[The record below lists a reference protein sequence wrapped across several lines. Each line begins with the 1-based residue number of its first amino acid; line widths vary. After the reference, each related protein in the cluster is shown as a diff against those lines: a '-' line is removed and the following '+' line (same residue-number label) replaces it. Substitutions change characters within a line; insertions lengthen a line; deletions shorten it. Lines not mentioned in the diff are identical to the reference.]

1 MGMKKHNL
9 AIVGFGGM
17 AGWHYDLIEKFGN
30 LSVSG
35 IWDIKEERR
44 EYARSRQI
52 PVYESLEDLLA
63 DETVDLVLVATPNDI
78 HKSIAIAAMAAGKNV
93 VSEKPVTLCSE
104 DLQEMIKAS
113 ETYGKFLT
121 VHQNRRWDEDFLTV
135 KKLMDEGTLGE
146 IYRLESRVH
155 GSRGIPGDWR
165 QEKEHGGG
173 MVLDWGVHLLDQA
186 LMLFPGVAL
195 KTIYATL
202 TNVTNQLV
210 DDGFTAD
217 LGFANG
223 VHMIV
228 EVGTSNFISLP
239 RWYVL
244 GTNGTAMIQDWGAN
258 LKIVRARG
266 VDKEDVVPVRTAAGL
281 TKTMAPRR
289 EDSIFTEE
297 RPEEKSDICE
307 FYQNVMAV
315 IEGREE
321 SRIKLEEVAR
331 VMRVMEAVFASAQN
345 NQVIQFDS

>member
-1 MGMKKHNL
+1 MRRYNL

-17 AGWHYDLIEKFGN
+17 AEWHYDLIEKMDC
-30 LSVSG
+30 LSVAG

-44 EYARSRQI
+44 AYARSRNI
-52 PVYESLEDLLA
+52 HVYGSFEELLA
-63 DETVDLVLVATPNDI
+63 DKTVDLVLAATPNDV

-93 VSEKPVTLCSE
+93 VSEKPVTLCSA
-104 DLQEMIKAS
+104 DLREMVDAS
-113 ETYGKFLT
+113 KKYSRFLT
-121 VHQNRRWDEDFLTV
+121 VHQNRRWDEDFLTI
-135 KKLMDEGTLGE
+135 KKIMDEGILGE
-146 IYRLESRVH
+146 VYRLESRVH

-186 LMLFPGVAL
+186 LLLFPGIPVE
-195 KTIYATL
+195 TVYATL

-223 VHMIV
+223 VHMTV

-239 RWYVL
+239 RWYIL
-244 GTNGTAMIQDWGAN
+244 GTDGTAMIGDWGEN
-258 LKIVRARG
+258 VKIVRACG
-266 VDKEDVVPVRTAAGL
+266 SDEEDVVPVRTAAGL

-307 FYQNVMAV
+307 FYRNVTAV
-315 IEGREE
+315 LEGREE
-321 SRIKLEEVAR
+321 SLIKLEEAAR
-331 VMRVMEAVFASAQN
+331 VMRVMEAVFYSAKKR
-345 NQVIQFDS
+345 QVVRFEG

>member
-17 AGWHYDLIEKFGN
+17 AGWHYDLIEKFEN
-30 LSVSG
+30 LFVSG

-63 DETVDLVLVATPNDI
+63 DETVDLVLVATPNDV

-244 GTNGTAMIQDWGAN
+244 GTNGTAMIQDWGGN